1 VGTHLASGLIEEDDG
16 VVSKVDSGGHFEL
29 HEFAGR
35 HLTPKFRGIGPI
47 ITEKE
52 EDGIN

>member
-1 VGTHLASGLIEEDDG
+1 VGTHLASGLIEENDG
-16 VVSKVDSGGHFEL
+16 VASKIDGSGHFEL
-29 HEFAGR
+29 QEFAGR

-47 ITEKE
+47 IMEKE